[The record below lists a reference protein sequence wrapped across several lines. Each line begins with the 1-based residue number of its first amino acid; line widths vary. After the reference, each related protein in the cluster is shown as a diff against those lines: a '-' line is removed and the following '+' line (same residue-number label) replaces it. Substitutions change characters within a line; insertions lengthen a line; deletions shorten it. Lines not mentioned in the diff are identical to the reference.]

1 MKLTVSFLA
10 LAATVSL
17 APLAGAETV
26 PATVLAAASA
36 NAAAA
41 RPARLPAQ
49 LTPQQRDQYRAIFAA
64 IRAGRWSDAAAQLD
78 GMPRGPLSDYARA
91 EIITAK
97 GSPKAELTQI
107 EGLLASSPELPQAPQ
122 LARLARSRGGVEVA
136 AIPEPQKLSWLGSA
150 PIRRRA
156 ASMSRSDIVAAQLEA
171 RILPL
176 IKEDRPAEAEALVE
190 DKAGQLTPDA
200 LTEWRQR
207 VSWSYFLTGED
218 GSARRLAALA
228 QAGTGDWAVQADWVA
243 GLAAWRQQDCRSA
256 STAFDSVGRRANDAE
271 LRAAG
276 YYWSARADMVC
287 KTPEKVQP
295 KLRAAARAEETFY
308 GLLALQAMGLKRA
321 VDRSGELTATDWDR
335 LRGNSNIRVA
345 AALAEIGELS
355 AADETLR
362 YHARICDS
370 TDHAALLHL
379 AKRLNLPTTQLWLA
393 QNGPVG
399 AHPGASARYPAPDWT
414 PVGGWR
420 VDKSLVFAHALQES
434 RFRTDVVSPAGAY
447 GLMQIMPAAAIDIS
461 KRRGESW
468 SREKLTDPATNIE
481 YGQSHIEA
489 LRDFSGTQGLLPKVI
504 AAYNAGPAPVRDW
517 NARGRDMGDP
527 LLYIESI
534 PYWETRGYVAIIL
547 RNYWM
552 YQSQAG
558 QPSASLK
565 AMAQGMWPRFP
576 GLPGATAVRLDSVS
590 GVASAE

>member
-1 MKLTVSFLA
+1 MKFTVSFLA
-10 LAATVSL
+10 LAATATL
-17 APLAGAETV
+17 ASAVQAERL
-26 PATVLAAASA
+26 PAPAIAAASTAGA
-36 NAAAA
+36 NAQ
-41 RPARLPAQ
+41 PARLPAQ
-49 LTPQQRDQYRAIFAA
+49 LTPQQRDHYRAVFAA
-64 IRAGRWSDAAAQLD
+64 IRASRWSEATALLD
-78 GMPRGPLSDYARA
+78 GMTNGPLTDYARA
-91 EIITAK
+91 EILTGK
-97 GSPKAELTQI
+97 GSPKADLPQI

-136 AIPEPQKLSWLGSA
+136 AIPEAQKLSWLGSA

-156 ASMSRSDIVAAQLEA
+156 ASMSRSDIVAAQLET

-190 DKAGQLTPDA
+190 GKAGELTPDA

-207 VSWSYFLTGED
+207 VAWSYFLTGED
-218 GSARRLAALA
+218 SSARRLAALA
-228 QAGTGDWAVQADWVA
+228 QTGAGDWAVQADWVA
-243 GLAAWRQQDCRSA
+243 GLAAWRQRDCASA

-271 LRAAG
+271 TRAAG

-287 KTPEKVQP
+287 RTPEKVQP

-308 GLLALQAMGLKRA
+308 GLLAQQAMGLKPKA
-321 VDRSGELTATDWDR
+321 DIGGELTATDWDR

-345 AALAEIGELS
+345 AALAEIGELG

-362 YHARICDS
+362 YHARICNS

-379 AKRLNLPTTQLWLA
+379 AKRLSLPATQLWLA
-393 QNGPVG
+393 QNGPAG
-399 AHPGASARYPAPDWT
+399 ARPGASARYPAPEWT

-420 VDKSLVFAHALQES
+420 VDKALVFAHALQES
-434 RFRTDVVSPAGAY
+434 RFRADVVSPAGAY

-468 SREKLTDPATNIE
+468 SREKLTDPATNME
-481 YGQSHIEA
+481 YGQSHIES

-534 PYWETRGYVAIIL
+534 PYWETRGYVAIVL

-565 AMAQGMWPRFP
+565 AISQGMWPRFP

-590 GVASAE
+590 GAASAE

>member
-10 LAATVSL
+10 LAATISL
-17 APLAGAETV
+17 ATTAEADTV
-26 PATVLAAASA
+26 PATTLAVASA

-49 LTPQQRDQYRAIFAA
+49 LTPQQRDQYRAIFSA
-64 IRAGRWSDAAAQLD
+64 IRGGRWSDAAAQLD
-78 GMPRGPLSDYARA
+78 VMPRGPLSDYARA
-91 EIITAK
+91 EILTAK

-107 EGLLASSPELPQAPQ
+107 EALLASSPGLPQAPQ
-122 LARLARSRGGVEVA
+122 LVRMARSRGGVEVA
-136 AIPEPQKLSWLGSA
+136 AVPEPQKLSWLGSA

-176 IKEDRPAEAEALVE
+176 IKEDRPSEAEALVE

-218 GSARRLAALA
+218 ASARRLAALA
-228 QAGTGDWAVQADWVA
+228 QTGTGDWAVQADWVA
-243 GLAAWRQQDCRSA
+243 GLAAWRQQDCRA
-256 STAFDSVGRRANDAE
+256 AGIAFDSVGRRASDAE

-308 GLLALQAMGLKRA
+308 GLLALQAMGLKPT
-321 VDRSGELTATDWDR
+321 VDRSGDLTATDWDR
-335 LRGNSNIRVA
+335 LSGNSNIRVA

-393 QNGPVG
+393 QNGPAG

-468 SREKLTDPATNIE
+468 SREKLTDPSTNIE

-517 NARGRDMGDP
+517 NARARDMGDP

-558 QPSASLK
+558 QQSASLK
-565 AMAQGMWPRFP
+565 AMSQGMWPRFP